1 MNLMLCDK
9 CGNRNIMCFNCK
21 SNEHY
26 RESNFSH
33 DKYVKKQAIKEF
45 TQKIMERLKEYEGTY
60 VDVDIVRGI
69 IREEGVIWC
78 RK

>member
-1 MNLMLCDK
+1 MDLDIILKLMN
-9 CGNRNIMCFNCK
+9 CFAGSTVNQFG
-21 SNEHY
+21 E
-26 RESNFSH
+26 FIAH

-69 IREEGVIWC
+69 IKEEGVIWC